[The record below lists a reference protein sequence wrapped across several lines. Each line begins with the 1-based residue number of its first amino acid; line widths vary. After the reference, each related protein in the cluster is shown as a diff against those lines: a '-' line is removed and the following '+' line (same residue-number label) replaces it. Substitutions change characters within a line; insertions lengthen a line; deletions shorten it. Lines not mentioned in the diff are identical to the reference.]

1 MWREKIID
9 AKKAKNITTKMMS
22 EKVRL
27 PEATITRILTC
38 KTKAPRIDTVLG
50 LGAAVGLSAM
60 ELFAET
66 NLFLCDKSL
75 SELEEELAKAKDAIS
90 VLAEENAELKAKKL
104 ELIGE
109 ISGYKIQLDV
119 QNEMLT
125 LYRRVFDYETNK
137 RESDDTVRKMQA
149 QNRD

>member
-1 MWREKIID
+1 MWREKIIE

-22 EKVRL
+22 DKVRL
-27 PEATITRILTC
+27 PETTITRILSG
-38 KTKAPRIDTVLG
+38 KTPTPRIDTVLG
-50 LGAAVGLSAM
+50 LGEAVGLSAI
-60 ELFAET
+60 ELFAEST
-66 NLFLCDKSL
+66 LVLADKN
-75 SELEEELAKAKDAIS
+75 LEEFEKELTKAQAAITA
-90 VLAEENAELKAKKL
+90 LAEENAELKTKNL